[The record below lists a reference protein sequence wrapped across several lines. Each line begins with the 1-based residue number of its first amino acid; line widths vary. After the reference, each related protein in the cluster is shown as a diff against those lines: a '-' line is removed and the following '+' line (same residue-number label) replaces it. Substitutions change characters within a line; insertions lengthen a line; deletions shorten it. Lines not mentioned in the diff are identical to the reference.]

1 MTFNVTV
8 LPSGKQFSVDAE
20 TTILEAALDH
30 GVVLPYGCKNGACGS
45 CKALVTEGSVEQ
57 GTHQPT
63 ALSSSEITQGY
74 SLLCTAPCKITAVH
88 SSSASPLSARV
99 RFRPSPRYTTAAQ

>member
-45 CKALVTEGSVEQ
+45 CKALVTEGS
-57 GTHQPT
+57 
-63 ALSSSEITQGY
+63 
-74 SLLCTAPCKITAVH
+74 
-88 SSSASPLSARV
+88 
-99 RFRPSPRYTTAAQ
+99 